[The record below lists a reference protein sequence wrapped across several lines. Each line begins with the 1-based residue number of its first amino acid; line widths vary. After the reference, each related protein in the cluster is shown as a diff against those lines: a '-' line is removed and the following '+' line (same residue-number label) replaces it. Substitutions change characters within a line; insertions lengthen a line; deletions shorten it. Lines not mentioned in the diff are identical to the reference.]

1 MIDRDRECLDSG
13 GRAVA
18 VRPEIADSWK
28 RSRLCGVDPD
38 RVSAVPGEAELDT
51 RFARTAVP
59 VLSRMAEVMVGSRTS
74 LLLSA
79 PDGTM
84 LWRWVDDQRLAARLD
99 GNDAVVGTRW
109 SEDVVGTNGIG
120 TSLETARPVLVRG
133 EEHFAEALHAFT
145 CAGEPIRHPITRR
158 VAGILSVTSLS
169 EHANPLMVPTLK
181 MLTREIAEQLFG
193 ESTLREREL
202 LQHFLDERRRGRAA
216 VLAINHDTVIA
227 DTGGARLEVDHRDVW
242 RQVESGLIGPSQQQ
256 RTRLPGGVDVS
267 WRTIEHAGTV
277 VGLVVSGQESPAAA
291 GLFEAEA
298 VPRERP
304 SRSPAPS
311 TSAGADDLQLAL
323 ARAVAEVDRLLV
335 SGGPGSGKRSL
346 ADAVVATG
354 GARLVELD
362 CAEAVGDAAEPW
374 LLAARA
380 ALDDAARGGPAV
392 LLLHMES
399 VADGPARRL
408 GVLLDRCPRSAGP
421 VRVIATWTPGGGS
434 PGPAVQALVDR
445 FSPEVF
451 EVPPLRTR
459 PWEVL
464 DQLVGR
470 PAPFP
475 VLTSAAVDV
484 VRRHPWPGGYRQL
497 AEFRRWLE
505 RRTTPSVRVE
515 DLPPRFVREA
525 ARARLTVIQ
534 TAEADAIETA
544 LRGAHGNKAAAAAA
558 LGISRSS
565 LYRKLREYRIA

>member
-13 GRAVA
+13 GGAVA

-38 RVSAVPGEAELDT
+38 RVSAVPGEPELDT
-51 RFARTAVP
+51 RFARVAIP

-202 LQHFLDERRRGRAA
+202 LQHFMDERRRGRSA

-242 RQVESGLIGPSQQQ
+242 RQVEQGLIGPSQQQ
-256 RTRLPGGVDVS
+256 STRLPGGVDVS

-277 VGLVVSGQESPAAA
+277 VGLVVSGQEPPAAELPEARPAPGERPGSPPASPA
-291 GLFEAEA
+291 G
-298 VPRERP
+298 
-304 SRSPAPS
+304 
-311 TSAGADDLQLAL
+311 GGGDDVRTAL
-323 ARAVAEVDRLLV
+323 ARAAAEVDRLLV
-335 SGGPGSGKRSL
+335 SGGPGSGKRTL
-346 ADAVVATG
+346 VGEVLTQH
-354 GARLVELD
+354 GARPVELD
-362 CAEAVGDAAEPW
+362 CAEAVGGAAEPW
-374 LLAARA
+374 LVAVGA
-380 ALDDAARGGPAV
+380 ALDAAARGGPAV
-392 LLLHMES
+392 LLLHLES
-399 VADGPARRL
+399 VAEGPARRL
-408 GVLLDRCPRSAGP
+408 GVLLDRCPRGAGP
-421 VRVIATWTPGGGS
+421 ARVVATWTPGGG
-434 PGPAVQALVDR
+434 PLGPAVQALVDR
-445 FSPEVF
+445 FSPEVL

-475 VLTSAAVDV
+475 VLTTAAVDV

-497 AEFRRWLE
+497 GEFRRWLE
-505 RRTTPSVRVE
+505 RRPSPSVRVE

-534 TAEADAIETA
+534 TVEADAIETA
-544 LRGAHGNKAAAAAA
+544 LRGAQGNKAAAAAA